1 MDYDDASKEQK
12 NRPGNGFLWRQSG
25 TERAEGMERGKTEGR
40 ILEGREEK
48 RVEKGTMC
56 NGLQRTE
63 QIWKD
68 GDEVKEKGVD
78 EMDST

>member
-1 MDYDDASKEQK
+1 
-12 NRPGNGFLWRQSG
+12 
-25 TERAEGMERGKTEGR
+25 MERGKTEGR

-68 GDEVKEKGVD
+68 GEEVKEKGVD